1 MEEQLEDL
9 QNPDKASCDA
19 DFFMKF
25 KYSYNRENM
34 YSYSDFYDISLIKEQ
49 NGQILLEIV
58 LNQDSQKTASFRD
71 STQILDFL
79 GDIGGF

>member
-1 MEEQLEDL
+1 
-9 QNPDKASCDA
+9 
-19 DFFMKF
+19 
-25 KYSYNRENM
+25 M